1 MLISMNI
8 ILTALSIA
16 GITALGFGALRA
28 WRQKKHLAETDM
40 HYGFRPR
47 IGFTR
52 LDGMASLSVLLE
64 NRFQKYIWAE
74 EIEIVLSDL
83 VAETQTAEPTLRG
96 TQKIRQM
103 VAPGDTLPISLS
115 EVIYKAAG
123 DPQRE
128 HSSVLTPV
136 LRYRVGESWFEK
148 QLDICKIRMMGLTA
162 TKVRRVRNPAYK
174 NAASGKLK
182 EVATTGT
189 K

>member
-1 MLISMNI
+1 MNVTF
-8 ILTALSIA
+8 TALSIA
-16 GITALGFGALRA
+16 GISALCFGAFRA
-28 WRQKKHLAETDM
+28 WRKKKQLAETDM

-64 NRFQKYIWAE
+64 NRFRKHIWAE

-83 VAETQTAEPTLRG
+83 VADAQTAEPALRG

-136 LRYRVGESWFEK
+136 LRYRVDESWFEK
-148 QLDICKIRMMGLTA
+148 QLDVCRIRMMGLTA
-162 TKVRRVRNPAYK
+162 TKVRRERNPAYK
-174 NAASGKLK
+174 SASAKKLT
-182 EVATTGT
+182 EVAAIGP

>member
-1 MLISMNI
+1 MNI
-8 ILTALSIA
+8 TFVALSIA
-16 GITALGFGALRA
+16 AVSALGFGALRA
-28 WRQKKHLAETDM
+28 WRQKRHLAETDM
-40 HYGFRPR
+40 HHGFRPR

-64 NRFQKYIWAE
+64 NHFRTHIWAE
-74 EIEIVLSDL
+74 EVEIVLSDL
-83 VAETQTAEPTLRG
+83 VADTQTAEPTLRG

-136 LRYRVGESWFEK
+136 LRYRVDESWFEK
-148 QLDICKIRMMGLTA
+148 QLDICRIRMRGLTA
-162 TKVRRVRNPAYK
+162 TKVRRERNPPNRK
-174 NAASGKLK
+174 TSTKKLK
-182 EVATTGT
+182 EVAAIGP